1 MKWYKKYLQVFEKPF
16 SNTPEYIIE
25 QVKSNVSSIQSKQ
38 PLVSIVIIA
47 HNEQDRLLSCIWSLS
62 DSKTEFPIE
71 IIGVDNNSSDSTSKI
86 FEQVGVPC
94 YIQEKKGPGHARQK
108 GLDVA
113 KGKYI
118 LCIDSDT
125 LYPPTYVQ
133 EMVKEISKPGVVA
146 VSASYNY
153 VPDKNFPRFWMS
165 IYEFVRDIHL
175 FILSFRNPV
184 WCVRGAVFAHVSQL
198 ARDVGGY
205 RLHLTRGEDGAMAYD
220 LMEFGKIHFKRGR
233 KTRAYTS
240 TKALSSDGH
249 IVKAFLNRALDSFK
263 GLRRYFFFT
272 GDSDPLS
279 PKNKNKS

>member
-1 MKWYKKYLQVFEKPF
+1 MRWYKKYLQLFEKPF
-16 SNTPEYIIE
+16 SNTPEHIIE
-25 QVKSNVSSIQSKQ
+25 EVRSRISLIQSDQ
-38 PLVSIVIIA
+38 PIASVVIIA

-62 DSKTEFPIE
+62 NSETEFPIE

-86 FEQVGVPC
+86 FERVGVPC
-94 YIQEKKGPGHARQK
+94 YNESKKGPGYARQR
-108 GLDVA
+108 GLDAA

-125 LYPPTYVQ
+125 LYPPTYVE

-146 VSASYNY
+146 VSASYSY
-153 VPDKNFPRFWMS
+153 IPDKNYPRFWMS
-165 IYEFVRDIHL
+165 IYETIRDVHL

-184 WCVRGAVFAHVSQL
+184 WCVRGAVFAHVTQL

-220 LMEFGKIHFKRGR
+220 LMEFGKINFKRGK

-240 TKALSSDGH
+240 TKALGADGH
-249 IVKAFLNRALDSFK
+249 IVNAFFKRALDSIW

-279 PKNKNKS
+279 HKNRKK